1 MALRAAVGASLSFA
15 IAQLLNL
22 EHPIF
27 AFTAAVIVTDLKPA
41 QSREMGFRR
50 LGATAM
56 GGMTGAALSFAL
68 PPGPLSIGASVLV
81 AMFLADMLGAR
92 EGAKIAGYICGLIV
106 LEQST
111 APWHDALYRV
121 IETALGVSVAW
132 LISYVPKLFPPE
144 EESEASPNADPPM
157 RP

>member
-1 MALRAAVGASLSFA
+1 MALRAAVAASLSFA

-41 QSREMGFRR
+41 QSRELGLRR

-56 GGMTGAALSFAL
+56 GGMIGAALSFAL

-81 AMFLADMLGAR
+81 AMLIADMLGVHD
-92 EGAKIAGYICGLIV
+92 GAKMAGYICGLIV
-106 LEQST
+106 LEQSPE
-111 APWHDALYRV
+111 PWNEAVYCV